1 MKRIVWFVV
10 PALILALAA
19 PVVLAGDSGKCTL
32 STQDCLDMMAKKLKS
47 KGWLGVEI
55 NDEAGQMKIVK
66 ILSGSPA
73 EKAGLA
79 AGDVLFAMNGV
90 EYTEANAEKLS
101 VLREEM
107 TPGKIFTFTVRKAG
121 KDTVEVPVTLSL
133 IPQDIMAQVIGKHM
147 LEHASASEAEK

>member
-90 EYTEANAEKLS
+90 EYTEANAETLA

-107 TPGKIFTFTVRKAG
+107 TPGKAFTFTILKGG
-121 KDTVEVPVTLSL
+121 KDREDVAVTLSL